1 MTDSSPP
8 RTRSRIPRFKSIE
21 EEAEFWD
28 THDST
33 EFESEFKPTRVK
45 FADKIEHVLMVPLER
60 DVLDRLVVVSRSRGI
75 ALTELAAKFIADGLE
90 GLDGQVVNRPEK
102 KGKKRHG

>member
-60 DVLDRLVVVSRSRGI
+60 DVLDHLVVVSRSRGI
-75 ALTELAAKFIADGLE
+75 ALTELAAKFIAN
-90 GLDGQVVNRPEK
+90 GLDSLDDQPAKPVNK
-102 KGKKRHG
+102 KGKHHG

>member
-1 MTDSSPP
+1 MADSSPP
-8 RTRSRIPRFKSIE
+8 RTRSRLPRFKSIE

-33 EFESEFKPTRVK
+33 EFEAEFKPTRVK

-60 DVLDRLVVVSRSRGI
+60 DVLDRLVVISRDRGI
-75 ALTELAAKFIADGLE
+75 PVTELAAKFIADGLE
-90 GLDGQVVNRPEK
+90 GLDGQPGKPAAK
-102 KGKKRHG
+102 KGEQHG